1 MLARNEKADVHYY
14 QVGFGL
20 QIKWAKKESFN
31 SQIHNQ
37 SINNKKKNVH
47 TKDEIL
53 QKLKN

>member
-37 SINNKKKNVH
+37 SINNEKKMSTRRMKYYRN
-47 TKDEIL
+47 
-53 QKLKN
+53 